1 MSAVVEDSRTDTVQA
16 TRLRGDT
23 AHGFLA
29 ALGVLQAAR
38 RIVPGVRLSWSEHF
52 RPRAVLHGTTRDQ
65 LISAILADRDAR
77 MTGAVLNHPADAP
90 FDTLKCGA
98 DGLTAWATRIGE
110 LADDDPDVDLWSAL
124 VIEGG
129 FDNSGKAKP
138 THFDFSAGQ
147 VKFLKVVR
155 EIGGALTPNLLEEA
169 ITGPWRYESALSTL
183 RFEAEGERIGALRAV
198 PPSTEKLLGVPG
210 ADWLAFLGLAFYP
223 LTLAP
228 GRDRARVVTAACDTD
243 WNAGAFRWP
252 TWIRPLDH
260 PTVAAVVT
268 DPTLIGENV
277 ARCDHRPQALRAR
290 GIAAVWQCGIGRSGQ
305 GYGSFGPPKRIAS
318 AD

>member
-1 MSAVVEDSRTDTVQA
+1 MSTVAAEQDRTQMVRA
-16 TRLRGDT
+16 TGLRGDT

-29 ALGVLQAAR
+29 ALGVLQALR
-38 RIVPGVRLSWSEHF
+38 RTAPGVRLSWSEDF
-52 RPRAVLHGTTRDQ
+52 RPRAVLHGTTRE
-65 LISAILADRDAR
+65 LYSAILADRDAR
-77 MTGAVLNHPADAP
+77 LAGAVLNYPAGRP
-90 FDTLKCGA
+90 FDTLKCSAGQ
-98 DGLTAWATRIGE
+98 LTAWATSIGE
-110 LADDDPDVDLWSAL
+110 LIDDDPDIDLWSAL
-124 VIEGG
+124 LIEGG

-155 EIGGALTPNLLEEA
+155 DIGSALTAQSLDEA
-169 ITGPWRYESALSTL
+169 VVGPWRYESSLSTL

-210 ADWLAFLGLAFYP
+210 ADWLAFLGLAYYP

-228 GRDRARVVTAACDTD
+228 GRDRARVLAAACDLD

-252 TWIRPLDH
+252 TWIQPLDH

-268 DPTLIGENV
+268 DPTLIGEN
-277 ARCDHRPQALRAR
+277 ATRCDHRPEALRAR
-290 GIAAVWQCGIGRSGQ
+290 GISAVRQCGIGRSSQ

-318 AD
+318 AG